1 MSTKIEQASAAIQT
15 AVTATPSTSASKSG
29 SEVVNE
35 ESAKQVQRK
44 TKWGPDLT
52 QDAAVRK
59 GRALAYQTRVDQI
72 TRKLN
77 SGKLEMAENLA
88 SPSASQ
94 MMDYES
100 SGQHIS
106 NEESE
111 LLELERREAIGE
123 ILELNPSYKAPAD
136 YKPLF
141 KESKVPIPT
150 SLLCVDN
157 SVWDM
162 HLMTVQYCNCILKFS
177 VFMNSVND
185 ETSTYVLEPT
195 GEAVSFAARVR
206 NPNLNTQAAHTHR
219 QYSGSK
225 KAKTVITTATRRTT
239 IITIMMLT
247 FGNNELSHTPTNHT
261 STNTICRISSPTTT
275 DINTSTSHG
284 YWSNNDPMP
293 WPWMH

>member
-15 AVTATPSTSASKSG
+15 AVTATPSTSASKSSMFVKKTGFVIPRNKLSGSLIPIFRGGKKPGG

-141 KESKVPIPT
+141 KESKVPIPVSQNSILACLFT
-150 SLLCVDN
+150 AFCV
-157 SVWDM
+157 
-162 HLMTVQYCNCILKFS
+162 QFS
-177 VFMNSVND
+177 
-185 ETSTYVLEPT
+185 
-195 GEAVSFAARVR
+195 
-206 NPNLNTQAAHTHR
+206 
-219 QYSGSK
+219 
-225 KAKTVITTATRRTT
+225 
-239 IITIMMLT
+239 
-247 FGNNELSHTPTNHT
+247 
-261 STNTICRISSPTTT
+261 
-275 DINTSTSHG
+275 
-284 YWSNNDPMP
+284 
-293 WPWMH
+293 